1 MRVQIFN
8 EFHSRNLKGDLFGG
22 LTAAVVSLP
31 MALAFGVA
39 SGAGAQA
46 GLYGAMLVG
55 LFAALFGGT
64 PALISEPTGPMTVVM
79 TAVIA
84 KNLAAHPE
92 GGLATAFFV
101 VILAGLVQIL
111 MGSLKL
117 GRFITLMP
125 YSVVSG
131 FMSGIGVILIILQVP
146 SLLGHTAPPG
156 GVLGTLRS
164 LPELV
169 GDVST
174 PEVALGGVTLVALLA
189 IGKNIRRRIPVEL
202 AVLVLATLAS
212 VVIFGTTEDIRRI
225 GPVPFGLPQLGLPVL
240 RIEDLS
246 GLVADAV
253 VLGLLGSIDSLLTAV
268 IADSLTRSEH
278 NSDKELIGQGVGNI
292 VSGLFGGLP
301 GAGATMGTVVNV
313 QTGGRTAWSGVIRT
327 VVLLAVVAGASRLT
341 AWIPIAVLAAIAV
354 RVGIN
359 VLDWSFLRRAH
370 RLSWRSAAIMYLVIG
385 LTVFLDLIVAVAVG
399 VFLANIMTMDKLSKV
414 QARNVRIIS
423 DADDTVP
430 LNQEQRRLLYAAG
443 GRVLLLHLS
452 GPMIF
457 ATARAISREHAAMKG
472 AAAVVIDLGD
482 VSLIDVTVSLAIENA
497 IRDTAD
503 SGRDVFVVAHDDE
516 VRDRLSRLET
526 IHRTSHPR
534 VTLNR
539 TDALRMAL
547 EAVRPKPDH

>member
-1 MRVQIFN
+1 
-8 EFHSRNLKGDLFGG
+8 
-22 LTAAVVSLP
+22 
-31 MALAFGVA
+31 
-39 SGAGAQA
+39 
-46 GLYGAMLVG
+46 MLVG

-117 GRFITLMP
+117 GRFITRMP

-146 SLLGHTAPPG
+146 SLMGHPAPPG

-169 GDVST
+169 GDVSV
-174 PEVALGGVTLVALLA
+174 PEAVLGGITLVALLA
-189 IGKNIRRRIPVEL
+189 IGKNIRRRVPVEL

-212 VVIFGTTEDIRRI
+212 VVIFATGDIRRI
-225 GPVPFGLPQLGLPVL
+225 GPVPFGLPQLRLPVL

-278 NSDKELIGQGVGNI
+278 NSDKELVGQGVGNI
-292 VSGLFGGLP
+292 ISGLLGGLP
-301 GAGATMGTVVNV
+301 GAGATMGTVVNI

-327 VVLLAVVAGASRLT
+327 VVLLAVVAGASSLT
-341 AWIPIAVLAAIAV
+341 AWIPLAVLAAIAV

-430 LNQEQRRLLYAAG
+430 LNQEQRRMLYAAG

-516 VRDRLSRLET
+516 VRERLARLET

-539 TDALRMAL
+539 TEALRMAL
-547 EAVRPKPDH
+547 EAVQTKSDH